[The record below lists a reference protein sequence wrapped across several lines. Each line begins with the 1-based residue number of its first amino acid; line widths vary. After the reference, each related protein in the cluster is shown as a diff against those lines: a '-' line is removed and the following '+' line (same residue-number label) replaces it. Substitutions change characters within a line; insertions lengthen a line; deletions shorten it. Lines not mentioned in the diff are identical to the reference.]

1 VRDPSPWAREIPGFL
16 SAGIWIGLTRRGFAM
31 VTVDDEPLAVIAQH
45 LRARSEEFIA
55 ELVDATTSQIRVLI
69 RDPLMVDLLQ
79 ASITENIVAAIHHME
94 HEVPENAV
102 EAPTAAIV
110 YARALAQR
118 DVPLSALIRAYR
130 IVHARF
136 LDTAMC
142 YAQTLIPTRRVQT
155 IVELVNRSAR
165 WVDRICDQVGAAYE
179 QEHDSWVSN
188 RSSLRQQWVAQ
199 LLSGGTVDVRR
210 AEEALQYELGAVH
223 VAALLWMDTALPD
236 RQALTLFSRAR
247 CQLAS
252 ALGSVAEPLM
262 VPVDEREVRLW
273 FSLRAPLAI
282 EPKALAAVTHA
293 GVLPIRVAL
302 GRGED
307 GVDGF
312 RRSMAQAER
321 AKAVALA
328 GGHRVPRVIAYEWV
342 MPLALMAGDLAA
354 LRDLV
359 ACTLDDLAVDDE
371 RNGWLR
377 ETLREFLA
385 HNRSFAATAEA
396 MTLHRNSIQY
406 RIAQAMRCCRT
417 SLDDADAMLNVQIAL
432 DACRWLGPAVLLP
445 ASRHAAVSG
454 L

>member
-1 VRDPSPWAREIPGFL
+1 MI
-16 SAGIWIGLTRRGFAM
+16 
-31 VTVDDEPLAVIAQH
+31 TVDDEPLAVIAQQM
-45 LRARSEEFIA
+45 RARSEEFIA
-55 ELVDATTSQIRVLI
+55 ELVDATTSQVCALV
-69 RDPLMVDLLQ
+69 RDPRMVDLLQ

-142 YAQTLIPTRRVQT
+142 YTEPLIPAQRVLT
-155 IVELVNRSAR
+155 IIELVNRSSR
-165 WVDRICDQVGAAYE
+165 WVDRICDQVGAVYE
-179 QEHDSWVSN
+179 RERESWVSN

-210 AEEALQYELGAVH
+210 AEEALQYGLGAVH
-223 VAALLWMDTALPD
+223 VAAVLWVDTALPD
-236 RQALTLFSRAR
+236 RQALSLFSRAR

-262 VPVDEREVRLW
+262 VPVDEREVRVW
-273 FSLRAPLAI
+273 FSLRAPRAI
-282 EPKALAAVTHA
+282 EPEALAGLRDAR
-293 GVLPIRVAL
+293 VLPLRVAL

-321 AKAVALA
+321 TKAVALA

-342 MPLALMAGDLAA
+342 MPLSLMAGDLDA
-354 LRDLV
+354 LRGFV
-359 ACTLDDLAVDDE
+359 ACALDDLAVDDE
-371 RNGWLR
+371 RSGWLR

-396 MTLHRNSIQY
+396 MALHRNTVQY

-417 SLDDADAMLNVQIAL
+417 SLEDPDAMLNVQIAL
-432 DACRWLGPAVLLP
+432 DACRWLGAAVLLP
-445 ASRHAAVSG
+445 AVRHASVSG

>member
-1 VRDPSPWAREIPGFL
+1 VGRNIADDCR
-16 SAGIWIGLTRRGFAM
+16 FAACA
-31 VTVDDEPLAVIAQH
+31 TLIDDEPLAGIAQQM
-45 LRARSEEFIA
+45 RARSGEFIA
-55 ELVDATTSQIRVLI
+55 ELLDATTSQISVLVC
-69 RDPLMVDLLQ
+69 DPRMVDLLQ

-94 HEVPENAV
+94 HEVPQNVV

-142 YAQTLIPTRRVQT
+142 YAQNLIPTRRVQT
-155 IVELVNRSAR
+155 IIELVNRSAR

-179 QEHDSWVSN
+179 RERDSWVTN
-188 RSSLRQQWVAQ
+188 RSSLRHQWVAQ
-199 LLSGGTVDVRR
+199 LLSGGTVDMPR
-210 AEEALQYELGAVH
+210 AQEALQYGLDAVH
-223 VAALLWMDTALPD
+223 VAALLWMDTELPE

-262 VPVDEREVRLW
+262 IPVDEREVRVW
-273 FSLRAPLAI
+273 FSLRGARAI
-282 EPKALAAVTHA
+282 EPQALAAVTQA
-293 GVLPIRVAL
+293 GALPIRVAL

-321 AKAVALA
+321 AKVVALA
-328 GGHRVPRVIAYEWV
+328 GGHRVPRVIAYEWI
-342 MPLALMAGDLAA
+342 MPLALMAGDLDA
-354 LRDLV
+354 LRDFVVCALG
-359 ACTLDDLAVDDE
+359 DLAVDDE

-385 HNRSFAATAEA
+385 HNRSFAATAEV
-396 MTLHRNSIQY
+396 MTLHRNTVQY
-406 RIAQAMRCCRT
+406 RIAQAMRCCRACP
-417 SLDDADAMLNVQIAL
+417 DDPGAMLNVQIAL

-445 ASRHAAVSG
+445 AGHQGAVIG

>member
-1 VRDPSPWAREIPGFL
+1 MSGV
-16 SAGIWIGLTRRGFAM
+16 WIGRTRRGFAM
-31 VTVDDEPLAVIAQH
+31 VMFDDEPLAVIAQQM
-45 LRARSEEFIA
+45 RARSAEFIA
-55 ELVDATTSQIRVLI
+55 ELVDATTSQIRVLV
-69 RDPLMVDLLQ
+69 RDPRMVDLLQ
-79 ASITENIVAAIHHME
+79 ASITENIIAAIHHME
-94 HEVPENAV
+94 HEVPENTV

-136 LDTAMC
+136 VETAMC

-179 QEHDSWVSN
+179 REHDSWVSN
-188 RSSLRQQWVAQ
+188 RTSLRQQWVAQ
-199 LLSGGTVDVRR
+199 LLSGATVDVRR
-210 AEEALQYELGAVH
+210 AEEALQYGLGAVH
-223 VAALLWMDTALPD
+223 VAALLWTDAALPD
-236 RQALTLFSRAR
+236 CQALTLFSRTR

-262 VPVDEREVRLW
+262 VPVDEREVRVW
-273 FSLRAPLAI
+273 FSLRSPGAI
-282 EPKALAAVTHA
+282 EPKALAAVTQA
-293 GVLPIRVAL
+293 VALPMRVAL

-312 RRSMAQAER
+312 RRSMVQAER

-328 GGHRVPRVIAYEWV
+328 GDHRVPRVVAYEWV
-342 MPLALMAGDLAA
+342 MPLALMAGDLDA
-354 LRDLV
+354 LRDFV
-359 ACTLDDLAVDDE
+359 ACALGDLAVDDV
-371 RNGWLR
+371 RDGWLR

-385 HNRSFAATAEA
+385 HNRSFAATAEV
-396 MTLHRNSIQY
+396 MTLHRNTVQY
-406 RIAQAMRCCRT
+406 RIAQAMRCCRV
-417 SLDDADAMLNVQIAL
+417 SLDDADAMLHVQIAL
-432 DACRWLGPAVLLP
+432 DACRWLGPAVLQS
-445 ASRHAAVSG
+445 ARQHGAVSG